1 MAPKAPSPPAQP
13 AAGGSDGP
21 PARSPTG
28 RQGSPVEI
36 EPGTNAPAV
45 IDGRPYSGH
54 AIDRMQGRGIPAS
67 VVDDAVRNG
76 TASPGKTPGTTRH
89 RGANGTVV
97 IVGQGGKV
105 ITVY

>member
-1 MAPKAPSPPAQP
+1 MTE
-13 AAGGSDGP
+13 DGP

-28 RQGSPVEI
+28 RQQSPIEI
-36 EPGTNAPAV
+36 EPGTNVPT
-45 IDGRPYSGH
+45 IINGRLYSGH

-67 VVDDAVRNG
+67 VIEDATKNG
-76 TASPGKTPGTTRH
+76 AATPGKTPGTTRH
-89 RGANGTVV
+89 QGASGTVV